1 MPGFDIHPILV
12 HFPIALLSV
21 YALMEVLRFTFITRQ
36 QYWFYVKATFAII
49 GSLMTIPTGLAG
61 KLAETHLL
69 GSHRIVSVHSTFAEF
84 SAAIFLCIGALYVL
98 AWVRQYKQSK
108 NELFVAAC
116 HIQQFIFE
124 KNIIILLALV
134 GLVLITIT
142 GELGGLIVF
151 GPNID
156 PMSQFLFNTF
166 FK

>member
-21 YALMEVLRFTFITRQ
+21 YALMEILRFQFLTRQ

-49 GSLMTIPTGLAG
+49 GSLMTIPTGIAG
-61 KLAETHLL
+61 KLAEMQL
-69 GSHRIVSVHSTFAEF
+69 GKNNIVHVHSTFAEF
-84 SAAIFLCIGALYVL
+84 SAAIFLSIGALYVI
-98 AWVRQYKQSK
+98 AWARQYVQSK
-108 NELFVAAC
+108 NQLFVTAC
-116 HIQQFIFE
+116 RIQQFIFE

-142 GELGGLIVF
+142 GALGGLIVF
-151 GPNID
+151 GPSID
-156 PMSQFLFNTF
+156 PMSQLLFNLF